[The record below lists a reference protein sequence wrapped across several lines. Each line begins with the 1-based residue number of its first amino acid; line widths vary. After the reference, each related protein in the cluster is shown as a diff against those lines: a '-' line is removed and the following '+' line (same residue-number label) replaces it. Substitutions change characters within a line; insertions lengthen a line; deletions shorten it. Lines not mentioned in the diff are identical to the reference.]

1 MTKEQFEFYRKIEN
15 EIEDIRK
22 FLFWCGK
29 RYHGKCVSKFGFN
42 FLTKGKELFIH
53 RNSSLS
59 TSEENTFNIPIKLQ
73 ERIIEMLKIQE
84 ALDKSF
90 MEYNNLEKLDI
101 NKIQMAL
108 FDECGQRLE

>member
-1 MTKEQFEFYRKIEN
+1 MTKEQFELYRKIEN

-29 RYHGKCVSKFGFN
+29 RYHGEYVSKFRFN

-59 TSEENTFNIPIKLQ
+59 KSEENTFNIPIELQ
-73 ERIIEMLKIQE
+73 ERIIEVVE
-84 ALDKSF
+84 NYLDENDIKVTKSIPKELIHSIVIYEF
-90 MEYNNLEKLDI
+90 
-101 NKIQMAL
+101 
-108 FDECGQRLE
+108 